1 MKTLRL
7 TLVLA
12 ASIFLMQGLMA
23 HTTSFVME
31 EEAYINDIPLDTH
44 DIAADEMFKL
54 AIAKE
59 FQMEEESYVDDIPF
73 DTQTIASQS
82 IYKIAMSEEF
92 ELPEEEFID
101 DIPFNTRKV
110 VHNVKCIR

>member
-1 MKTLRL
+1 MKTLRS

-12 ASIFLMQGLMA
+12 ASIFMLSGLMA

-44 DIAADEMFKL
+44 EIAVNNIFEI
-54 AIAKE
+54 AINKE
-59 FQMEEESYVDDIPF
+59 FQMEEEPYFDDIPF

-92 ELPEEEFID
+92 VLPEEKFID

-110 VHNVKCIR
+110 VHNIKCIR